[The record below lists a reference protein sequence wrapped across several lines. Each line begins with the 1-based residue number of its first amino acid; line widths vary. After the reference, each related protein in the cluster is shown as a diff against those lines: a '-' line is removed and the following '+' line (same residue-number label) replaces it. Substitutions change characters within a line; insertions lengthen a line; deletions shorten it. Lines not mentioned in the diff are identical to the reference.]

1 MTINKLKLNGDKTE
15 FILHGQKCHLS
26 ETVVNHLSIGGSY
39 VSPSS
44 SVRSLGV
51 LLDSELS
58 MQPQISS
65 VGLCKSAY
73 FHLRNLVRI

>member
-15 FILHGQKCHLS
+15 FILLGRKRHLS
-26 ETVVNHLSIGGSY
+26 ETVINRLSIGSSC

-44 SVRSLGV
+44 SVRNLGV

-65 VGLCKSAY
+65 VCKSAY
-73 FHLRNLVRI
+73 FHLRNIARI